1 MAIFQSVGQA
11 LHVSFFMETLPAR
24 QKSVAQI
31 IFESVPRK
39 VGIYDDYTP
48 STIDFSGLNDLEV
61 RGQCAMVRSAVDT
74 HLDKKGVYAIHAMYA
89 HGVKKMVGVRKM
101 SEHCF
106 GALSTKNN
114 MAALAMAWNVYGSK
128 DQRTGLSE
136 RHIAAEFGL
145 SKSAVRRDIVRM
157 REALGVVE
165 VEAVGILEA
174 VFVGSGVC
182 LPI

>member
-1 MAIFQSVGQA
+1 
-11 LHVSFFMETLPAR
+11 
-24 QKSVAQI
+24 
-31 IFESVPRK
+31 
-39 VGIYDDYTP
+39 
-48 STIDFSGLNDLEV
+48 
-61 RGQCAMVRSAVDT
+61 
-74 HLDKKGVYAIHAMYA
+74 
-89 HGVKKMVGVRKM
+89 
-101 SEHCF
+101 
-106 GALSTKNN
+106 